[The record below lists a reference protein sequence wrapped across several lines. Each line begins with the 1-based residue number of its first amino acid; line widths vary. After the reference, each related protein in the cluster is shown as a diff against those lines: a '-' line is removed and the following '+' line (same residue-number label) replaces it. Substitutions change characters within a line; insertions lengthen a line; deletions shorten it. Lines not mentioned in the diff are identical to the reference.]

1 MHPLCWD
8 SNFNYHIKK
17 MKKNKFF
24 VMLCALA
31 GACSS
36 PSKDIT
42 APEILPQGDYAS
54 PVNCQTFERGTYLP
68 FAYAFSDDVE
78 LGSYNLEIHNNFDH
92 HTHSTEAGE
101 CGHDEVKQP
110 EHPWIY
116 NQSFEIPAGSSVFEA
131 SHSISIPEDIDPG
144 EYHFMIRVT
153 DASGWQEIKSVA
165 IRIL

>member
-1 MHPLCWD
+1 MIHPK
-8 SNFNYHIKK
+8 S
-17 MKKNKFF
+17 MKNKLILL
-24 VMLCALA
+24 LCALM

-42 APEILPQGDYAS
+42 PPEILPQGDFAS
-54 PVNCQTFERGTYLP
+54 PVNCQVFTRGALLP

-101 CGHDEVKQP
+101 CQQEPVKKP

-116 NQSFEIPAGSSVFEA
+116 NQSFEIPAGSTVFEA
-131 SHSISIPEDIDPG
+131 SHSISIPSDIDPG

-165 IRIL
+165 IRIR

>member
-1 MHPLCWD
+1 MKSL
-8 SNFNYHIKK
+8 NLIQIKK
-17 MKKNKFF
+17 MKRSKLF
-24 VMLCALA
+24 VLLCVLS

-54 PVNCQTFERGTYLP
+54 PVNCQVFERGSVLP

-78 LGSYNLEIHNNFDH
+78 LGSYNLEIHNNFEH

-101 CGHDEVKQP
+101 CEQEPVKKP
-110 EHPWIY
+110 VNAWIF
-116 NQSFEIPAGSSVFEA
+116 NQSYEIPAGSRVYEA
-131 SHSISIPEDIDPG
+131 SRNIPIPLDVDPG

-153 DASGWQEIKSVA
+153 DASGWQEIKSVS

>member
-1 MHPLCWD
+1 M
-8 SNFNYHIKK
+8 
-17 MKKNKFF
+17 
-24 VMLCALA
+24 

-36 PSKDIT
+36 PQKDIT
-42 APEILPQGDYAS
+42 APEILPLGDYAS
-54 PVNCQTFERGTYLP
+54 PVNCQVFERGSVLP

-101 CGHDEVKQP
+101 CEQDPVKKP

-131 SHSISIPEDIDPG
+131 TRSIPIPMDIDPG

-153 DASGWQEIKSVA
+153 DASGWQEIKSVS
-165 IRIL
+165 IRIR